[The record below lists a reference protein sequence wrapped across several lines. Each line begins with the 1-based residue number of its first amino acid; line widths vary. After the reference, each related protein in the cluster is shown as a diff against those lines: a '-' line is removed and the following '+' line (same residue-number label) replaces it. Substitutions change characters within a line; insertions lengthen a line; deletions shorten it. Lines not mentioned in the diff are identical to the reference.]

1 MARGEAAGGRLRGGE
16 VGSADMSLLW
26 SEGGMN
32 NVDRGWL
39 TLLNELLK

>member
-26 SEGGMN
+26 SEGGMKI
-32 NVDRGWL
+32 DRGWL
-39 TLLNELLK
+39 TLLNEVLK